1 MPKLAKDEIKNL
13 TAADMRD
20 HMYGEIQ
27 SMIEGNA
34 PDNAA
39 FHYFMPPIP
48 FGPELAAFMDIGP
61 NAQDWKDKGFTNN
74 DLMRS
79 AVNFASIVDYV
90 PEISK
95 DQKGEIIDINTLI
108 SSGQKISNA
117 YESVLNNCRVVNN
130 SRSDEDKEKLKK
142 LRALLYKE
150 PAEEEKVEA
159 PANGG
164 ESDDIDALLNDS
176 TSSGELSDDDL
187 LSALGD
193 DDVNL
198 DDVFSDGASTEDIVA
213 DPNSIA
219 EPTSAMKLYDALA
232 INYDAVVLNALDEL
246 KKISPNDPNAGLRKK
261 ILMRKIRSA
270 KQRWE
275 AQGRK
280 TLVESIIARVE
291 QLSQGGMPEYL
302 AELRERFEG
311 NQILASLFA
320 DEELGSSLIS
330 ESAYYTALRPNGIL
344 NSKGMMKV
352 TISSDSMQ
360 SERKFKHSKTSGS
373 VKVPFSF
380 GAAGAS
386 GSHEKSKHNSEFFSE
401 KFEISFEIVQGL
413 IDRPWFA
420 KDFIESRAYTTIDP
434 RTNKPI
440 DPVAQITKL
449 SDGKVPPE
457 EGLLK
462 AIPMTVYFI
471 KDLTVRSKALASMS
485 EREREKISGKAGVSI
500 FGFGVKA
507 AHENTTV
514 NTSYSRAGNE
524 GVIKADGIY
533 LVGMSSIYLKNAPNP
548 DFDSFPEDQWI

>member
-20 HMYGEIQ
+20 FMYGEIQ

-34 PDNAA
+34 PENAC

-61 NAQDWKDKGFTNN
+61 KAQEWKDKGFTNN

-79 AVNFASIVDYV
+79 AINFASIVDYV
-90 PEISK
+90 PEIDK
-95 DQKGEIIDINTLI
+95 DDKGEVIDINTLI
-108 SSGQKISNA
+108 ASGQKISNA
-117 YESVLNNCRVVNN
+117 YESVLYNCRVINN

-150 PAEEEKVEA
+150 PEEKVDTQSAEA
-159 PANGG
+159 
-164 ESDDIDALLNDS
+164 DDIDALLGDS
-176 TSSGELSDDDL
+176 GSSDELSDDDL

-193 DDVNL
+193 EDIDL

-213 DPNSIA
+213 DPNAIS
-219 EPTSAMKLYDALA
+219 EPTTAMKLYDALA

-275 AQGRK
+275 AQGKK
-280 TLVESIIARVE
+280 TLVESIIARIE

-311 NQILASLFA
+311 SQILASLFA
-320 DEELGSSLIS
+320 DEELGSSLLS

-352 TISSDSMQ
+352 RIHSSSMQ
-360 SERKFKHSKTSGS
+360 SERKFKHSKTSAS

-380 GAAGAS
+380 GSAGAS
-386 GSHEKSKHNSEFFSE
+386 GSHEKSKHNSEFFSDE
-401 KFEISFEIVQGL
+401 FEISFEIVQGL

-420 KDFIESRAYTTIDP
+420 KDFIESRAYTTVDP

-440 DPVAQITKL
+440 DPIAEITKL
-449 SDGKVPPE
+449 SDGKIPPE

-471 KDLTVRSKALASMS
+471 KNLTVRSKALARMS
-485 EREREKISGKAGVSI
+485 ESEIEKIKGKAGVSI
-500 FGFGVKA
+500 FGFGAKA

-514 NTSYSRAGNE
+514 STSYSRAGTIGE
-524 GVIKADGIY
+524 ITADGIY

-548 DFDSFPEDQWI
+548 DYDTFPAEQWI

>member
-34 PDNAA
+34 PDNAT

-61 NAQDWKDKGFTNN
+61 KAQEWKDKGFTNN

-79 AVNFASIVDYV
+79 AINFASIVDYV

-95 DQKGEIIDINTLI
+95 DQKGEVIDINSLI
-108 SSGQKISNA
+108 ASGQKISNA
-117 YESVLNNCRVVNN
+117 YESVLSNCRVVNN
-130 SRSDEDKEKLKK
+130 SRSEEDKEKLSK

-150 PAEEEKVEA
+150 PAEEDKVDA
-159 PANGG
+159 PVA
-164 ESDDIDALLNDS
+164 ETDDIDSLLNDS
-176 TSSGELSDDDL
+176 SSSDELSDDDL
-187 LSALGD
+187 LSALGEEEVD
-193 DDVNL
+193 L
-198 DDVFSDGASTEDIVA
+198 DDLFADGASQEDIVA
-213 DPNSIA
+213 DPNTIS
-219 EPTSAMKLYDALA
+219 EPTSAMKLYDALS

-246 KKISPNDPNAGLRKK
+246 KKVSPNDPNAGLRKK
-261 ILMRKIRSA
+261 ILMRKIRAA

-280 TLVESIIARVE
+280 TLVESIIARIE

-311 NQILASLFA
+311 NQVLASLFA
-320 DEELGSSLIS
+320 DEELGSSLLS

-344 NSKGMMKV
+344 NSTGMMKV
-352 TISSDSMQ
+352 TISSDSM
-360 SERKFKHSKTSGS
+360 SNERKFKNSKTSGG
-373 VKVPFSF
+373 VDLPFSF
-380 GAAGAS
+380 GTIEAS
-386 GSHEKSKHNSEFFSE
+386 ASHEKTKRNAEFFSE
-401 KFEISFEIVQGL
+401 EFEISFEIVQGL

-420 KDFIESRAYTTIDP
+420 KDFIESRAYTTVDP
-434 RTNKPI
+434 RTNQPI

-449 SDGKVPPE
+449 SDGKNPPE

-471 KDLTVRSKALASMS
+471 KNLVVRSKALARLSES
-485 EREREKISGKAGVSI
+485 EREEISGKAGVSI
-500 FGFGVKA
+500 FGFGA
-507 AHENTTV
+507 NAEHENTTI
-514 NTSYSRAGNE
+514 NTSYSRAGSFGE
-524 GVIKADGIY
+524 IRADGIY
-533 LVGMSSIYLKNAPNP
+533 LVGMSSIYLKNSPNP

>member
-1 MPKLAKDEIKNL
+1 MPKLAKNEIENL

-20 HMYGEIQ
+20 FMYGEIQ

-34 PDNAA
+34 PENAT

-61 NAQDWKDKGFTNN
+61 NAQEWKDKGFTNN

-95 DQKGEIIDINTLI
+95 DEKGEIIDINTLI
-108 SSGQKISNA
+108 ASGQKISNA
-117 YESVLNNCRVVNN
+117 YESILSNCRVVNN
-130 SRSDEDKEKLKK
+130 ARSDEDKEKLKK

-150 PAEEEKVEA
+150 PAEEEKPEPVEDS
-159 PANGG
+159 G
-164 ESDDIDALLNDS
+164 DDL
-176 TSSGELSDDDL
+176 DDL
-187 LSALGD
+187 LGDSSSSEDLSDEDLLSGLGGED
-193 DDVNL
+193 ASL
-198 DDVFSDGASTEDIVA
+198 DDIFADGASTEDIVA
-213 DPNSIA
+213 DPNSIS
-219 EPTSAMKLYDALA
+219 EPTTAMKLYDALA
-232 INYDAVVLNALDEL
+232 LKYDTVVLNALDEL

-261 ILMRKIRSA
+261 ILKRKIRAA

-275 AQGRK
+275 AQGKK
-280 TLVESIIARVE
+280 TLVESIIARIE

-344 NSKGMMKV
+344 NAKGMMRV
-352 TISSDSMQ
+352 RIHSSSMQ
-360 SERKFKHSKTSGS
+360 SERKFKHSKTSAS

-386 GSHEKSKHNSEFFSE
+386 GSAENTKRNSEFFSDE
-401 KFEISFEIVQGL
+401 FEISFEIVQGL

-420 KDFIESRAYTTIDP
+420 KDFIESRAYTTVDP
-434 RTNKPI
+434 RTDQPL

-449 SDGKVPPE
+449 SDGKIPPE

-471 KDLTVRSKALASMS
+471 KDLTVRSKALARMS
-485 EREREKISGKAGVSI
+485 ESEINKMSGKAGVSI
-500 FGFGVKA
+500 FGFGANAK
-507 AHENTTV
+507 HENTTV
-514 NTSYSRAGNE
+514 NTSYSRAGTMGE
-524 GVIKADGIY
+524 IRADGIY
-533 LVGMSSIYLKNAPNP
+533 LVGMSSIYLKNSPNP

>member
-61 NAQDWKDKGFTNN
+61 KAQEWKDKGFTNN

-79 AVNFASIVDYV
+79 AINFASIVDYV

-108 SSGQKISNA
+108 ASGQKISNA
-117 YESVLNNCRVVNN
+117 YESVLSNCRVVNN
-130 SRSDEDKEKLKK
+130 SRSEEDKEKLSK

-150 PAEEEKVEA
+150 PAEEDKVDA
-159 PANGG
+159 PVA
-164 ESDDIDALLNDS
+164 ETDDIDSLLNDS
-176 TSSGELSDDDL
+176 SSSDDLSDDEL
-187 LSALGD
+187 LSSLD
-193 DDVNL
+193 DEDFNL
-198 DDVFSDGASTEDIVA
+198 DDVLSDGASQGDFVT
-213 DPNSIA
+213 DPNTIS
-219 EPTSAMKLYDALA
+219 EETTAMKLYDALS
-232 INYDAVVLNALDEL
+232 INYDTVVMSALDEL

-261 ILMRKIRSA
+261 ILMRKIRAA

-280 TLVESIIARVE
+280 TLVESILARIE

-302 AELRERFEG
+302 SELRERFEG

-320 DEELGSSLIS
+320 DEELGSSLLS

-344 NSKGMMKV
+344 NSKGMMEV
-352 TISSDSMQ
+352 TISSDSM
-360 SERKFKHSKTSGS
+360 SNERKFKNSKTSGG
-373 VKVPFSF
+373 VDLPFSF
-380 GAAGAS
+380 GTIDAS
-386 GSHEKSKHNSEFFSE
+386 ASHEKTKRNAEFFSE
-401 KFEISFEIVQGL
+401 YFEISFEIVQGL

-420 KDFIESRAYTTIDP
+420 KDFIESRAYTTVDP
-434 RTNKPI
+434 RTNQPI

-449 SDGKVPPE
+449 SDGKTPPE

-471 KDLTVRSKALASMS
+471 KNLVVRSKALARLS
-485 EREREKISGKAGVSI
+485 EREREEISGKAGVSI
-500 FGFGVKA
+500 FGFGA
-507 AHENTTV
+507 SAEHENTTI
-514 NTSYSRAGNE
+514 NTSYSRAGSFGE
-524 GVIKADGIY
+524 IRADGIY
-533 LVGMSSIYLKNAPNP
+533 LVGMSSIYLKNSPNP
-548 DFDSFPEDQWI
+548 DFDSFPEEQWI